1 MINNQGNLKGFLY
14 IRVNHPSKLST
25 EEHSQLTNF
34 LFEYRR
40 NRYNGKGNTYKHRIE
55 EYLSKSN
62 K

>member
-25 EEHSQLTNF
+25 EEHSLLTNF

-40 NRYNGKGNTYKHRIE
+40 NSYNGKGNTYKHRIE
-55 EYLSKSN
+55 EYLYKV

>member
-40 NRYNGKGNTYKHRIE
+40 NRYNGKGNTYKHRI
-55 EYLSKSN
+55 
-62 K
+62 